1 MLSFLFHQTFFIK
14 INVPETNEPGSQI
27 TTSNHSDGHLPSN
40 CFYEFPL
47 CHSEP
52 TTASTHGRHFKVA
65 MIHPTGSRELT
76 QLFHTGE
83 RGRDP
88 THYTSRFSVGCLTH
102 LVSVQ
107 YYVSVHLKFTKPGE
121 SLLAGNNTEWNREV
135 VWWELCHFFSMT
147 MKFSSERSGCLTWKK
162 KYGP

>member
-1 MLSFLFHQTFFIK
+1 MSSFLFHQKFCTK
-14 INVPETNEPGSQI
+14 THVPRTKKPGSQI
-27 TTSNHSDGHLPSN
+27 TTSNHSDRHLPSN

-65 MIHPTGSRELT
+65 MIHPTSSRELT

-83 RGRDP
+83 RASERERDP
-88 THYTSRFSVGCLTH
+88 THYTFGFSVGCLTH

-107 YYVSVHLKFTKPGE
+107 YYVSVHLKFTKPRE
-121 SLLAGNNTEWNREV
+121 SLLAANNTE
-135 VWWELCHFFSMT
+135 
-147 MKFSSERSGCLTWKK
+147 
-162 KYGP
+162 